1 MLQRL
6 RKNKFQAHSV
16 AFGLMIL
23 ASVGMIFTLRSE
35 ANALSWVLIGLFAAA
50 NGLALLIR

>member
-35 ANALSWVLIGLFAAA
+35 ADALTWALIAIFAAA